1 MICKISV
8 ILLVLSICS
17 LIDGKRSLTNNDN
30 NLELSNE
37 KAQMF
42 LRSRLDNDDSD
53 DDDINQ
59 LVDRREFGQN
69 CVPCKFKVNP
79 CCAPNICI
87 KKWFLNECME
97 IKTGGIGK

>member
-17 LIDGKRSLTNNDN
+17 LIDGKRSLTNKDN

-42 LRSRLDNDDSD
+42 LRSRLD

-59 LVDRREFGQN
+59 LVDRREFGSN
-69 CVPCKFKVNP
+69 CVPCKFKLNP